1 MRVVP
6 IECIKEG
13 SYLAKTIFDDDGRL
27 LLREGVRLTEN
38 ILKRIKTIKIYSLYI
53 IDEYSNKEIED
64 IIKPE
69 LRQKAIRSLKE
80 TFSTMEKATTLSVRT
95 GVQETR
101 SSAMIK
107 ERESYFQS
115 IGQLSLDLVDE
126 LLSRKNVL
134 VNLVD
139 IKSMDNYTY
148 QHCVN
153 VAVLSLILGIQLKLN
168 KFELYDLCMGA
179 LVHDIG
185 KILVPRN
192 LILKPGSLSIDEF
205 KTMKD
210 HAVKGYNYL
219 RTVYEI
225 SASARIVALQHHEH
239 FNGEGYPEK
248 RKGSE
253 ISKLARIVAIADVY
267 DALTSDRPYR
277 RALSPNEALEY
288 IMGSGSRQFDYE
300 MVLTFSKAVVPYPEG
315 TLVKLSTEEY
325 AVVEEVFENYP
336 LRPKLKIVKSPNA
349 VRVNSIVN
357 LVTELDIVIQGLV
370 HELPQ

>member
-6 IECIKEG
+6 IECVKEG
-13 SYLAKTIFDDDGRL
+13 SYLAKTIFDNDGRM
-27 LLREGVRLTEN
+27 LLREGVKLTEN
-38 ILKRIKTIKIYSLYI
+38 ILKRIKAIKIYSLYI
-53 IDEYSNKEIED
+53 IDEYSNKQIED

-69 LRQKAIRSLKE
+69 LRQKAIRTLKE
-80 TFSTMEKATTLSVRT
+80 TFHNMEKATTLSSKT
-95 GVQETR
+95 GIQEMR
-101 SSAMIK
+101 SISLIK

-115 IGQLSLDLVDE
+115 IGQLSLDLIDE

-185 KILVPRN
+185 KILVPKE
-192 LILKPGSLSIDEF
+192 LIVKPSMLTTDELK
-205 KTMKD
+205 KMQD
-210 HAVKGYNYL
+210 HTIKGYNYL
-219 RTVYEI
+219 RTVLEI
-225 SASARIVALQHHEH
+225 SATSRIVALQHHEH

-253 ISKLARIVAIADVY
+253 ISKLSRIVAIADVY

-277 RALSPNEALEY
+277 RAMSPNEALEY

-315 TLVKLSTEEY
+315 TLIKLSTGEY

-336 LRPKLKIVKSPNA
+336 LRPKVKIIKSA
-349 VRVNSIVN
+349 DSSRINSIIN
-357 LVTELDIVIQGLV
+357 LVTDLDVVIQNLV
-370 HELPQ
+370 NELPE